1 MGRTLG
7 GIEAE
12 TLSDALVVRL
22 TDVEVSLLGSKM
34 IDEVLKIVAEV
45 ESLGDP
51 LVDKLTEVEFEL
63 LFVKLVGVNTGT
75 FGVTLTDKSGEGE
88 FEFFCVTPVGLEA
101 KTPADT
107 LVKSNSMQI
116 SIKVRQS
123 SKNQNRCSFAY
134 WQT

>member
-1 MGRTLG
+1 MGGTLG

-22 TDVEVSLLGSKM
+22 TDVEVSLLGNKM
-34 IDEVLKIVAEV
+34 IDEVLKIIAEV

-51 LVDKLTEVEFEL
+51 LVDKLTELEFEL

-88 FEFFCVTPVGLEA
+88 FEFFCVTLVGLEA

-134 WQT
+134 W